1 MPSSPRKTGHEG
13 RRDLLRFL
21 SFLIVF
27 VVAIILLRSGTTGI
41 EWEPGAL
48 RSWFERS
55 GNLTPLLF
63 FLLFPVLVNLMVP
76 FTLLSIVAGMLFGLK
91 TALILVLPA
100 TILSHA
106 FGYAISAWFLR
117 DTVRNMLD
125 RMNLLRFL
133 KQFEQMSA
141 WRLSFAIRFTPLS
154 LGSQNYLLGLA
165 RISFLPYLIGSLAGT
180 LPWMV
185 AFILVGASA
194 DLTFGLPFLAAIVAW
209 GVLVLVASR
218 WWRRQGTIPDKQ
230 AP

>member
-27 VVAIILLRSGTTGI
+27 VVAIILLRSGMTGI

-106 FGYAISAWFLR
+106 LGYAISAWFLR
-117 DTVRNMLD
+117 DTVRNMFD

-133 KQFEQMSA
+133 EQFEQMSA